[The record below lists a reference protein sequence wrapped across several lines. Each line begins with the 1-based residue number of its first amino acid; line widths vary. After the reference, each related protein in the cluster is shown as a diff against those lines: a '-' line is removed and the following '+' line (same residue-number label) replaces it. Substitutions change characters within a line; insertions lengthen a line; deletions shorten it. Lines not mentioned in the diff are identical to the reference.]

1 MFFKECFMFGKIE
14 EKEYRK
20 IKNEV
25 SSTLR
30 FFADVCIKVAN

>member
-1 MFFKECFMFGKIE
+1 MFFKECFMFGEIE
-14 EKEYRK
+14 EYARGK